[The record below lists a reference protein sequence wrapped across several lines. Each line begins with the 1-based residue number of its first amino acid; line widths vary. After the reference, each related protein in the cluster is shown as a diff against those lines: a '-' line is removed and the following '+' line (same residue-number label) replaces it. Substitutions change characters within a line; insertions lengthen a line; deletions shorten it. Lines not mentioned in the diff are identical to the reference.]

1 MPLVDRFTVSL
12 DTELLAAFDGY
23 MSSRGYVNRS
33 EAIRDLIRE
42 ALATGATTVSAGEV
56 IAVLTGICDAGISD
70 AANRLRIKLAACSA
84 QLLTH
89 LNFPLDDRRSAI
101 VIVLRGATPELR
113 SLTEEIQAMR
123 GVMHGKTS
131 VIAVNA
137 PARTAGGM
145 SDTLAGG
152 MSALKADMF

>member
-23 MSSRGYVNRS
+23 MSSHGYVNRS

-42 ALATGATTVSAGEV
+42 ALVAGATTAAVGDV
-56 IAVLTGICDAGISD
+56 IAVLTGVCDAGVSD
-70 AANRLRIKLAACSA
+70 AANRLRIKLAARYP

-89 LNFPLDDRRSAI
+89 LNFPLDERRSAI
-101 VIVLRGATPELR
+101 VIVLRGVAADLR

-123 GVMHGKTS
+123 GVRHGKTS
-131 VIAVNA
+131 VISSDA
-137 PARTAGGM
+137 P
-145 SDTLAGG
+145 
-152 MSALKADMF
+152 